1 MRSQT
6 NRYPARVLRRST
18 SDIRRSLTPNR
29 LSSDQI
35 EGRPCRIRRA
45 RRGAHGNHEN
55 VNKSKGPDKCP
66 GLLVNQIAR
75 VTPNVKA
82 NGLFVLFGLLFRRRQ
97 AFETLQKFLLGHALD
112 GNLGVVSIDAGACRP
127 DQGHGIRLRF
137 VDFDEFLQ

>member
-1 MRSQT
+1 MQNSPR
-6 NRYPARVLRRST
+6 PAW
-18 SDIRRSLTPNR
+18 
-29 LSSDQI
+29 
-35 EGRPCRIRRA
+35 
-45 RRGAHGNHEN
+45 AHGNHEN

-75 VTPNVKA
+75 VTPDIKA

-112 GNLGVVSIDAGACRP
+112 GNLGIVSIDAGACRP